1 MNIIKPWIAAVV
13 LACSAYAVQAHA
25 ACGSGLCAVDSDS
38 NAEKTWAGRNA
49 TWGSWNNRGD
59 YFANINGRSRYAC
72 LYGSTNFTGVTYALP
87 RGGEFL
93 GRRNFGKSNQWYT
106 SASSCY

>member
-1 MNIIKPWIAAVV
+1 MNLNKPWIAALV
-13 LACSAYAVQAHA
+13 LACSALAAQAQA
-25 ACGSGLCAVDSDS
+25 QCGPGLCVVDIPT
-38 NAEKTWAGRNA
+38 NATKTWAGRNA
-49 TWGSWNNRGD
+49 SWGSWNNRGD
-59 YFANINGRSRYAC
+59 QFANVDGRSRFAC

-106 SASSCY
+106 NASSC